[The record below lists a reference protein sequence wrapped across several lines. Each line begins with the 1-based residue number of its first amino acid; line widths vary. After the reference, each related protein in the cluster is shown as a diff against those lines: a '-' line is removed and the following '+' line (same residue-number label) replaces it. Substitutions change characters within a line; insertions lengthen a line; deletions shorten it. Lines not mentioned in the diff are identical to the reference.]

1 MQVAEA
7 ASNYRQLRRR
17 ADIFPYWVYRTA
29 GDGQM
34 RPSHAALDGL
44 TLPASD
50 PAWRKIFPPNDW
62 NCRCRVEAIMADEF
76 EEDFGEEQKKMQA
89 FLEEPRM
96 EADDG
101 PGLGRE
107 PRPRRPRSSRRI
119 KCTSANSPTGRLRS
133 SANSIASITGCR
145 RSGSGW
151 RPRRAESVPFSGDPA
166 GWFAQN
172 GRFTDFSGKT
182 IELPERTFATH
193 TSGKY
198 TAARVPLLDDRRG
211 SAAARRGMAEQLRR
225 QGVRLSELHPLYRDK
240 AINVVCRI
248 ENGKTLAVRTWFE
261 IAIRPTTRS
270 GGKKIAPE
278 KDPRLKYRRGL
289 LVKK

>member
-1 MQVAEA
+1 
-7 ASNYRQLRRR
+7 
-17 ADIFPYWVYRTA
+17 
-29 GDGQM
+29 
-34 RPSHAALDGL
+34 
-44 TLPASD
+44 
-50 PAWRKIFPPNDW
+50 
-62 NCRCRVEAIMADEF
+62 MADEF
-76 EEDFGEEQKKMQA
+76 EGDFGEEQKKMQA
-89 FLEEPRM
+89 FL
-96 EADDG
+96 
-101 PGLGRE
+101 
-107 PRPRRPRSSRRI
+107 
-119 KCTSANSPTGRLRS
+119 KSPEWKRTT
-133 SANSIASITGCR
+133 AQ
-145 RSGSGW
+145 GW
-151 RPRRAESVPFSGDPA
+151 GVNRAETAEIFTANQMYIRKFPDRAASLLGKLHCQHYGLPSFGKRLAAATREFVPFSGDPA

-198 TAARVPLLDDRRG
+198 TAARVPLLDVI
-211 SAAARRGMAEQLRR
+211 AEVLRQPDEVWLNNYDGKAFDCLNYIR
-225 QGVRLSELHPLYRDK
+225 FYRDK

-270 GGKKIAPE
+270 GGKIAPE